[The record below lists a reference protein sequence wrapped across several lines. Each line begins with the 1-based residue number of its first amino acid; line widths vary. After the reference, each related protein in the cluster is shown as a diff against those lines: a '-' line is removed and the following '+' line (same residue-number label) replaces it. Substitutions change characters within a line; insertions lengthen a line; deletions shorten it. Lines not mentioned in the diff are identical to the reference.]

1 MPSGSPG
8 RILLLMGAIVQSS
21 FLNLISRGKK
31 YRLHSTLCDVSR
43 RKFKRIMLFWLVLFV
58 ITIVASSCTKSTE
71 SEKGIISGSIHL
83 DGETDHSGIFI
94 SIYHGDIIPEELS
107 RINNTYPQLAF
118 PIEDKHIFDHR
129 AYTPIQIVQT
139 DQIGRFETTPLDFGK
154 YIICYY
160 KEGWGYNIIYDIDHH
175 SGETNIDTGSKV
187 SNHILYSDV
196 QVPPVV
202 SGEYRLLTGHSYVIA
217 QNTIAIEGS
226 SVILEPGSKL
236 LLKAGTNLS
245 CHGSFFTQ
253 NDQDYA
259 MISSYDM
266 IYSPGNKP
274 AALGSSIKIYNQ
286 SPILSSLII
295 SFLSD
300 GLDIRCNDQLLENI
314 AMCYNATSMVTS
326 QTSNV
331 GLRNSL
337 IFRNTP
343 DGQAAVY
350 VSGASEFETNNCLF
364 FENQVSLKN
373 KAISTMRVSSCYFYG
388 DAISVEN
395 SVDSSL
401 LMMQSEIDNNGIGVD
416 NTANSN
422 IELRYNTISSRICL
436 NNWRYPDHGSSA
448 EHGWI
453 KGANNNF
460 EASRYAIESRAYY
473 YNAGGDVAMDFRN
486 NYWGA
491 TSAESIANL
500 IIDGLDLGE
509 PAGNYH
515 YSIIDF
521 SAFKHN
527 PIANAG
533 LE

>member
-1 MPSGSPG
+1 
-8 RILLLMGAIVQSS
+8 
-21 FLNLISRGKK
+21 
-31 YRLHSTLCDVSR
+31 
-43 RKFKRIMLFWLVLFV
+43 
-58 ITIVASSCTKSTE
+58 
-71 SEKGIISGSIHL
+71 
-83 DGETDHSGIFI
+83 
-94 SIYHGDIIPEELS
+94 
-107 RINNTYPQLAF
+107 
-118 PIEDKHIFDHR
+118 
-129 AYTPIQIVQT
+129 
-139 DQIGRFETTPLDFGK
+139 
-154 YIICYY
+154 
-160 KEGWGYNIIYDIDHH
+160 
-175 SGETNIDTGSKV
+175 
-187 SNHILYSDV
+187 
-196 QVPPVV
+196 
-202 SGEYRLLTGHSYVIA
+202 
-217 QNTIAIEGS
+217 
-226 SVILEPGSKL
+226 
-236 LLKAGTNLS
+236 
-245 CHGSFFTQ
+245 
-253 NDQDYA
+253 
-259 MISSYDM
+259 
-266 IYSPGNKP
+266 
-274 AALGSSIKIYNQ
+274 
-286 SPILSSLII
+286 
-295 SFLSD
+295 
-300 GLDIRCNDQLLENI
+300 
-314 AMCYNATSMVTS
+314 MCYNATSMVTS
-326 QTSNV
+326 QTSNA
-331 GLRNSL
+331 GLSNSL

-422 IELRYNTISSRICL
+422 VELKHNTISSRICL